1 MVTAPNGGVAVLTI
15 DRPARRNAV
24 DHETLE
30 RLVGEI
36 DAATERSVR
45 VLVLHGAGGHFCAG
59 ADLTTV
65 EDRGFVP
72 LLRRVL
78 EGLHDAP
85 FPTMA
90 AIEGN
95 ALGAGVQLAAACD
108 LRVATPDARF
118 GVPAGKLGLCVDHW
132 TVRRV
137 GAAVG
142 DSTARALLLGGLDI
156 TGEQAHAA
164 GFVQRLGT
172 LDDAMAWAT
181 DIAELAP
188 LTLQAHKLMLNRDQG
203 ALDDDDVLAARGRA
217 WTSADLQEG
226 LAAFRER
233 RAARFEG
240 R

>member
-1 MVTAPNGGVAVLTI
+1 MATGSDGAVAVLTI

-24 DHETLE
+24 DHDTLE
-30 RLVGEI
+30 RLAGEI
-36 DAATERSVR
+36 DDATRTGAR
-45 VLVLHGAGGHFCAG
+45 ALVLHGAGGHFCAG

-85 FPTMA
+85 FPTLA

-95 ALGAGVQLAAACD
+95 ALGAGVQLAVACD

-137 GAAVG
+137 GTAVG
-142 DSTARALLLGGLDI
+142 DSMARALLLGGLTI
-156 TGEQAHAA
+156 TGEHAHAS

-172 LDDAMAWAT
+172 LEDALAWA
-181 DIAELAP
+181 DEIAALAP
-188 LTLQAHKLMLNRDQG
+188 LTLQAHKLMLNHDTG
-203 ALDDDDVLAARGRA
+203 VLDDDDVLAARNRA

-226 LAAFRER
+226 LAAFRYR
-233 RAARFEG
+233 RAPRFEG